1 MLTMRSRFN
10 CRATKLAQ
18 FLLNGRDMMRKMI
31 KTLPLLLL
39 LGSPLMAQA
48 RRETGSLQER
58 ARALQPLIRESAR
71 RHGIDARV
79 LEMICFVESRFRPEV
94 ISPKGARGLMQ
105 FMPET
110 AARYG
115 LQNPHN
121 PKAAIDAAARYLRDL
136 LEKFGGRVDLAVAAY
151 NAGEGAVDS
160 FRTGRPLVL
169 RSGKV
174 INARGIV
181 TGGIPP
187 YPETQAYVK
196 QILLFRTRS
205 IPTSRP
211 QFSSPGSELTKKR
224 DFTIDTNAKVAPEEI
239 KNKRG
244 VNSSFIEI
252 NDDH

>member
-1 MLTMRSRFN
+1 MIRIL
-10 CRATKLAQ
+10 
-18 FLLNGRDMMRKMI
+18 I
-31 KTLPLLLL
+31 KTLPVALLLSSAAL
-39 LGSPLMAQA
+39 AQTRREGGSPIA
-48 RRETGSLQER
+48 ER
-58 ARALQPLIRESAR
+58 ARALEPLITASAR
-71 RHGIDARV
+71 RYGIDPRV

-115 LQNPHN
+115 LQNPHD
-121 PKAAIDAAARYLRDL
+121 PKAAIDAAAHYLRDL
-136 LEKFGGRVDLAVAAY
+136 LEKFGGRVELAVAAY

-169 RSGKV
+169 RNGKV

-196 QILLFRTRS
+196 QILFFGARPTA
-205 IPTSRP
+205 TSRP
-211 QFSSPGSELTKKR
+211 QFSSPRGELTKQR
-224 DFTIDTNAKVAPEEI
+224 DFTIDANAKDATDEI
-239 KNKRG
+239 KNKRV